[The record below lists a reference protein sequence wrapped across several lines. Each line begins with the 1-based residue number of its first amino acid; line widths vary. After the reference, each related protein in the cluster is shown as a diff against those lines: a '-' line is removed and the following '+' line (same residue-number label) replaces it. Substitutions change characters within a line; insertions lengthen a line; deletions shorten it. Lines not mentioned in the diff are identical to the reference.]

1 MNQLSFFD
9 SVPTTKPVNVASVPQ
24 RSPFRYP
31 GGKTWLIP
39 FIRKW
44 MSSYDNKAINFY
56 EPFVGGGIVGLTIA
70 FEQLAKDITLVELDV
85 DVASVWKTILS
96 NDYKWLANKI
106 VNFDLTQQSA
116 ERELNTIATSTRDQ
130 AFQTILRNRIS
141 HGGILAPGA
150 GNLKYGEGGKGILSR
165 WYPYTLFKRIY
176 AIGEIQDRI
185 RFIEGDGLDFIRL
198 HLNQS
203 NAVFFIDPPYT
214 AGGKKAGSRLYTHY
228 LIDHEELFN
237 LASQIKGD
245 FLMTYDNSNEVYELA
260 KRYNFNIRMIAMN
273 NTHHAQMTELLI
285 SNH

>member
-1 MNQLSFFD
+1 
-9 SVPTTKPVNVASVPQ
+9 
-24 RSPFRYP
+24 
-31 GGKTWLIP
+31 
-39 FIRKW
+39 